1 MRLGMSLIVRDEAD
15 IIAEN
20 IKFHAQNGVDAFV
33 VVDNGS
39 KDGTRD
45 ILADLCTSYDM
56 DVIDYPGLFIQEKI
70 ATGLAEHL
78 RVCKHVDWLIS
89 NDADE
94 FWVPR
99 TGDLKS
105 CISMSIPVARAPR
118 YNLLPTKK
126 DIADRQYRF
135 FHNVMLVENPLGPQ
149 PPTTDPD
156 IPLKH
161 PMMLRTFPPKVMC
174 RMAGLKAIHQGN
186 HDVEHIGKPANDID
200 EITVFHFPLRQYDAF
215 ETKIRNHSE
224 SFKDRP
230 PEASWH
236 LRRWFACYQRGTLK
250 NEYDSML
257 LTDEKVENLLSTGVI
272 REERRIADFFMRAN
286 SASSFYDSITDQ
298 GLIK

>member
-20 IKFHAQNGVDAFV
+20 IEFHAKNGVDAFV

-45 ILADLCTSYDM
+45 ILARLCKSYDM
-56 DVIDYPGLFIQEKI
+56 DVIGYPGLFVQEKI
-70 ATGLAEHL
+70 ATGLGEHL
-78 RVCKHVDWLIS
+78 RERKHVDWLIS

-105 CISMSIPVARAPR
+105 CIRMSTPVLRVKR

-126 DIADRQYRF
+126 DLSDRRYRF
-135 FHNVMLVENPLGPQ
+135 FHNLMLVQNPLGFQ
-149 PPTTDPD
+149 PAAPDPD
-156 IPLKH
+156 EPLKY
-161 PMMLRTFPPKVMC
+161 PIMLRSFPPKVMC
-174 RMAGLKAIHQGN
+174 SMTGFKAVHKGN
-186 HDVEHIGKPANDID
+186 HAVEHMGNPAVDID
-200 EITVFHFPLRQYDAF
+200 EITVFHFPLRKYDVF
-215 ETKIRNHSE
+215 ETRIRNHAE
-224 SFKDRP
+224 SFDDRP
-230 PEASWH
+230 PGTSWH
-236 LRRWFACYQRGTLK
+236 LRRWFTCYQRGTLR

-272 REERRIADFFMRAN
+272 REERRIADFFMPAV
-286 SASSFYDSITDQ
+286 
-298 GLIK
+298 